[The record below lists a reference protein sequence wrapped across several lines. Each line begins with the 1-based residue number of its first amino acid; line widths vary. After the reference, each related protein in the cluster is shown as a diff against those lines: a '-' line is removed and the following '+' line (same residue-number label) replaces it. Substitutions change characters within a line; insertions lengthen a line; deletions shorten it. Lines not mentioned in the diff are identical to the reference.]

1 MLLQSAVDRCKGWSR
16 EWEEIVARLRLE
28 QIQELPSEEH
38 PFFLLPERQVVVSL
52 PETRAP
58 LTMAYREAGSGK
70 PVLLLHGLWT
80 SAYTFRSLVR
90 PLSDRCRLIMPEL
103 VDPRGQN
110 LLPDLDYRPQRL
122 ADLVLAIAQALKL
135 EKPVVVAHAESALA
149 GMWLALQHPECMSAL
164 VTLGMAIQ
172 LPVFLKF
179 KRWLMGPDRIMEK
192 WANRGFQKPQMA
204 AIGMLDYADP
214 AVICRQ
220 EIRLLSRY
228 WSTWPGAKTMA
239 KILSETLNSA
249 YRQEVMRALSEHV
262 LAGKTFTVP
271 LKLVYGDS
279 DRRAPLEHGRRL
291 NRLIPGSEF
300 LVAEQSAGMMQVERP
315 EWLASVI
322 ASAAQA

>member
-1 MLLQSAVDRCKGWSR
+1 M
-16 EWEEIVARLRLE
+16 ARLRLE

-38 PFFLLPERQVVVSL
+38 PFFLLPERRLTVSL
-52 PETRAP
+52 PESRTP
-58 LTMAYREAGSGK
+58 LKLSYREAGSGK

-80 SAYTFRSLVR
+80 SAYTFRSLIR
-90 PLSDRCRLIMPEL
+90 PLSGQHRLIMPEL
-103 VDPRGQN
+103 IDPEGKS

-122 ADLVLAIAQALKL
+122 ADLILTIGEALKL
-135 EKPVVVAHAESALA
+135 EKPVVAAHAESALA
-149 GMWLALQHPECMSAL
+149 GMWLALRHPECMSAL

-172 LPVFLKF
+172 LPVWLKF
-179 KRWLMGPDRIMEK
+179 KRWLVGPERSMEK
-192 WANRGFQKPQMA
+192 WANKGFQKPQIA
-204 AIGMLDYADP
+204 AAGMIDYADP

-228 WSTWPGAKTMA
+228 WSTWPGAKTRA
-239 KILSETLNSA
+239 KILSETMNSV
-249 YRQEVMRALSEHV
+249 YRQEVMRMLSEH
-262 LAGKTFTVP
+262 LQTGNAFPVP

-291 NRLIPGSEF
+291 NRLIPGSEL
-300 LVAEQSAGMMQVERP
+300 LVAEHSAGMMQVERP

>member
-1 MLLQSAVDRCKGWSR
+1 
-16 EWEEIVARLRLE
+16 VARLRLE

-38 PFFLLPERQVVVSL
+38 PFFLLPERRAVLSVSGSR
-52 PETRAP
+52 TP
-58 LTMAYREAGSGK
+58 LKLTYREAGSGK

-80 SAYTFRSLVR
+80 SAYTFRSLIK
-90 PLSDRCRLIMPEL
+90 PLSSQCRLIMPEL
-103 VDPRGQN
+103 LNPQGEN

-122 ADLVLAIAQALKL
+122 AELILAVVEALKL
-135 EKPVVVAHAESALA
+135 ERPLVVAHAESALA
-149 GMWLALQHPECMSAL
+149 GMWLALTNPQRMSTL

-172 LPVFLKF
+172 LPVWLKF
-179 KRWLMGPDRIMEK
+179 KRWLVGPERIMEK
-192 WANRGFQKPQMA
+192 WANRAFQKPQMA
-204 AIGMLDYADP
+204 ALGMIDYADP

-239 KILSETLNSA
+239 KILSDTLHSA
-249 YRQEVMRALSEHV
+249 YRQEVMRPLAEH
-262 LAGKTFTVP
+262 LQSGKAFPLP

-279 DRRAPLEHGRRL
+279 DRRAPVDHGRRL
-291 NRLIPGSEF
+291 NRLIPGSEL
-300 LVAEQSAGMMQVERP
+300 LVAENSAGMMQVERP